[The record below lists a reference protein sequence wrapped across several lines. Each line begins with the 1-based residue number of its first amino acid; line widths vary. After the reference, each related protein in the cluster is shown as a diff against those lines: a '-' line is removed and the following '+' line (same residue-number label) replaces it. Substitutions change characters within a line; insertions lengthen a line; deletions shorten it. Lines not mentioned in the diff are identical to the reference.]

1 MGKHF
6 YFCTFTYKSPPRVR
20 QLWRHAD
27 RNIRTGQDRVQVC
40 AGSRHLQASR
50 PYAGHTVLTQ
60 NPPVRGCWATG
71 APPAARRLH
80 HVATTLWPRGSSFRG
95 ASAALVWHQ
104 KVVLRAVLPLGRS
117 FLLLFCGWTSLPAP
131 VPLVASGH
139 IVFQKTFRTFT
150 VCFGC

>member
-1 MGKHF
+1 MGQHF

-27 RNIRTGQDRVQVC
+27 RNVRTGQDRVQVC

-60 NPPVRGCWATG
+60 KPPARGCWATG
-71 APPAARRLH
+71 APPAARRPH

-104 KVVLRAVLPLGRS
+104 EVVLRAVLPLGRF
-117 FLLLFCGWTSLPAP
+117 FLLLFCGRTSLPAP
-131 VPLVASGH
+131 VPLVASG
-139 IVFQKTFRTFT
+139 IVVFQVTFKTFT
-150 VCFGC
+150 VCFEC